1 MNGYLRRW
9 GMIVVAALAGAAL
22 TMACLSTIR
31 VSELS
36 KGKGGL
42 IAYLG
47 MDYNIYTLDKDGGHL
62 AAVTTDADVEG
73 DTLRAYDL
81 PAWAPDG
88 QSLAFAGYSGPRDL
102 SQPPV
107 AGLFVA
113 RQDGSNLTQVYS
125 STQGLIYYY
134 WSPDSQQVGFLSN
147 TSNQSIAMKLV
158 PASGGEAETVD
169 TGAPFYWSWAPDS
182 RTVLV
187 HIGAEDGHLS
197 LFQLGET
204 TTENSLDITPTIFRA
219 PAYSPDGRRM
229 LVAGKDA
236 EGHPALLLTDAG
248 GNNPQTIAEY
258 TGVIAFTWSPD
269 GTRIA
274 YLISELA
281 SDGVPGGSLTA
292 VDPSGKQKPVELKDE
307 AVYAFFW
314 SPDSRSIAYVS
325 KYNPPTARLELAGL
339 TSRQQTQA
347 ALALKVM
354 DVKRGDTRLLLAPL
368 LPTEG
373 FLRLIPYFDQYHQS
387 MTVWSPDSRNL
398 VISKYY
404 EKDGDLQPGIFVVDA
419 SGKSEPRRITDGL
432 VAFWSWK

>member
-1 MNGYLRRW
+1 MKTYLRWW
-9 GMIVVAALAGAAL
+9 GMIVGAALAGAAL
-22 TMACLSTIR
+22 TMACQATIR
-31 VSELS
+31 VAELA
-36 KGKGGL
+36 KGRGGL

-47 MDYNIYTLDKDGGHL
+47 MDYNIYTLDQDGGHL
-62 AAVTTDADVEG
+62 TAVTTDAAVEG
-73 DTLRAYDL
+73 DILRAYDL

-88 QSLAFAGYSGPRDL
+88 QSLAFAGYSGPKDL

-134 WSPDSQQVGFLSN
+134 WSPDSRQVGFLSN
-147 TSNQSIAMKLV
+147 TPNQSIAMQLV
-158 PASGGEAETVD
+158 PASGGKAETVD

-229 LVAGKDA
+229 LVAGEDA
-236 EGHPALLLTDAG
+236 ESHPALLLTDAS
-248 GNNPQTIAEY
+248 GNNPQTLAEY
-258 TGVIAFTWSPD
+258 AGVIAFTWSPD

-274 YLISELA
+274 YLVSELA
-281 SDGVPGGSLTA
+281 SDSVPGGSLTV

-307 AVYAFFW
+307 AVYAYFW

-325 KYNPPTARLELAGL
+325 KYNPPTAALELAGL
-339 TSRQQTQA
+339 PSRRQTQP
-347 ALALKVM
+347 ALALRVM
-354 DVKRGDTRLLLAPL
+354 DVDSGDTRLLLAPL
-368 LPTEG
+368 LLTQG
-373 FLRLIPYFDQYHQS
+373 FLRLIPFFDQYHQS
-387 MTVWSPDSRNL
+387 LTVWSPDSRNL

-404 EKDGDLQPGIFVVDA
+404 EKEGDLQPGIFVVDA
-419 SGKSEPRRITDGL
+419 SGKSEPRWITDGL

>member
-1 MNGYLRRW
+1 
-9 GMIVVAALAGAAL
+9 
-22 TMACLSTIR
+22 
-31 VSELS
+31 
-36 KGKGGL
+36 
-42 IAYLG
+42 
-47 MDYNIYTLDKDGGHL
+47 
-62 AAVTTDADVEG
+62 
-73 DTLRAYDL
+73 
-81 PAWAPDG
+81 
-88 QSLAFAGYSGPRDL
+88 
-102 SQPPV
+102 
-107 AGLFVA
+107 
-113 RQDGSNLTQVYS
+113 
-125 STQGLIYYY
+125 
-134 WSPDSQQVGFLSN
+134 
-147 TSNQSIAMKLV
+147 
-158 PASGGEAETVD
+158 
-169 TGAPFYWSWAPDS
+169 
-182 RTVLV
+182 
-187 HIGAEDGHLS
+187 
-197 LFQLGET
+197 
-204 TTENSLDITPTIFRA
+204 
-219 PAYSPDGRRM
+219 
-229 LVAGKDA
+229 
-236 EGHPALLLTDAG
+236 LTDAG

-281 SDGVPGGSLTA
+281 SDGVPGGSLTV